1 MASLIESTWSKA
13 TILIETPSGGR
24 GTGFLV
30 GRPFGQGQWRILLVT
45 NKHVL
50 DIDSVKRR
58 ALKSVRLHINVQR
71 EGNIIG
77 EVVEYPLTDTTG
89 PWWREHPS
97 PDIDVLAITA
107 VPLFNSRS
115 DIANR
120 CVPEEMFGL
129 AAKRREL
136 DITAGEDIVVVGYPS
151 GIRQGKTNSPL
162 IRQGII
168 ASRIGEELHE
178 EVPQPGGGTTLR
190 VSRAFLIDGATIP
203 GSSGSPVVLKPVTG
217 RHHGNNIVM
226 GTAPPV
232 LLGIVAE
239 TRFAPISTGKATIPG
254 FAGLGFA
261 FDVET
266 IVEVMDLF
274 T

>member
-1 MASLIESTWSKA
+1 MIETTWADA
-13 TILIETPSGGR
+13 TVLIETPNGGR

-30 GRPFGQGQWRILLVT
+30 ARPLGQDRWKNFLVT

-50 DIDSVKRR
+50 DTDPAVRNAMK
-58 ALKSVRLHINVQR
+58 LVRLHLNVMKA
-71 EGNIIG
+71 GVKSG
-77 EVVEYPLTDTTG
+77 EVVDYPLEDPSG
-89 PWWREHPS
+89 KWWREHPE
-97 PDIDVLAITA
+97 PDIDVLAINT
-107 VPLFNSRS
+107 VPLFNTLK

-120 CVPEEMFGL
+120 AVPEEMFGL

-136 DITAGEDIVVVGYPS
+136 DITAGEEIVVVGYPS
-151 GIRQGKTNSPL
+151 GLRQGKTNSPL

-168 ASRIGEELHE
+168 ATRIGEELHE
-178 EVPQPGGGTTLR
+178 EQADSTGAVMTR

-203 GSSGSPVVLKPVTG
+203 GSSGSPVVFKPVTG
-217 RHHGNNIVM
+217 RLLKGTIVM
-226 GTAPPV
+226 DIAPPL
-232 LLGIVAE
+232 LLGVVAE
-239 TRFAPISTGKATIPG
+239 TRFAPINTGADIIPG

-274 T
+274 